1 MKRIILHIDVNNS
14 FLSWTALYLLN
25 QGYKYDIRNSYA
37 VIGGDET
44 KRKGIVL
51 AKSTS
56 CKKLGIVTGETL
68 YSARKKCKV
77 LRTYQPNYEFYQM
90 MSKKLFEL
98 LGKYT
103 DEIEVFSIDEC
114 FFEYTHIKH
123 MYGDELEFAHK
134 LKNEIYE
141 KLGFTVNIG
150 VANNK
155 LCAKM
160 ASDFLKPNRVHTLYD
175 FEVETKMYPLPI
187 EDLFGIG
194 KKTAPKLRKININT
208 IGDLAN
214 SNEYELYKY
223 FKNSA
228 IKMIESAKGMDES
241 PVKRIRDE
249 AKGIGNSVTLEK
261 DYDDKVEIYKV
272 LEELSDNVTRSLRNQ
287 KKYAYVV
294 SVQIKD
300 CYFNN
305 KQHQMKLVNA
315 TDVSDVVFKTSKK
328 LFDEMWD
335 LTPIRLIGVRLDK
348 LVNVSNVQVSLFEN
362 IKTDEEAKELQ
373 STLDKLQEKYGSAII
388 KKASLTDKKISK
400 KYLK

>member
-1 MKRIILHIDVNNS
+1 MKRIILHIDVNNA

-44 KRKGIVL
+44 KRRGVVL

-77 LRTYQPNYEFYQM
+77 LRVYQPNYEFYQI

-114 FFEYTHIKH
+114 FLEYTHIKH
-123 MYGDELEFAHK
+123 MYGNEVEFANK
-134 LKNEIYE
+134 LKDEIYNN
-141 KLGFTVNIG
+141 LGFTVNIG
-150 VANNK
+150 IANNK

-160 ASDFLKPNRVHTLYD
+160 ASDFLKPNRVHTLY
-175 FEVETKMYPLPI
+175 EEEIETKMYPLPI

-194 KKTAPKLRKININT
+194 KKTAPKLRKLNINT
-208 IGDLAN
+208 IRDLAGA
-214 SNEYELYKY
+214 NEYELYKY

-228 IKMIESAKGMDES
+228 IKMIESARGIDES
-241 PVKRIRDE
+241 QIKKVRDE
-249 AKGIGNSVTLEK
+249 AKGIGNSVTLER

-272 LEELSDNVTRSLRNQ
+272 LEELSENVTRSLRNQ
-287 KKYAYVV
+287 NKYAYVV

-305 KQHQMKLVNA
+305 KQHQMKLINA

-335 LTPIRLIGVRLDK
+335 STPIRLVGVRLDK
-348 LVNVSNVQVSLFEN
+348 LVSVSNVQVSLFEN
-362 IKTDEEAKELQ
+362 IKNDDEAKQLQ
-373 STLDKLQEKYGSAII
+373 NTLDKLKDKYGSSII
-388 KKASLTDKKISK
+388 KKASSSGKKIQK